1 MRSIGITGGIGSG
14 KSVVSSLLRVMGYPV
29 YDCDEEA
36 RKVMHYPSV
45 KASLVDTFGT
55 AVFKNGMLDRKEMAN
70 RVFGNKEQLLRLNAI
85 VHPAVRTDFFEWM
98 RKQNTSLVFIESA
111 ILYESGLHME
121 VDEVW
126 FVTAPQELRI
136 DRVMSRSGLSREEV
150 LRRID
155 SQMKEAEKGEK
166 ANVTIINDGEKALIP
181 QLEAL
186 ISRY

>member
-85 VHPAVRTDFFEWM
+85 VHPAVRTDFFEL
-98 RKQNTSLVFIESA
+98 SLIH
-111 ILYESGLHME
+111 I
-121 VDEVW
+121 
-126 FVTAPQELRI
+126 
-136 DRVMSRSGLSREEV
+136 
-150 LRRID
+150 
-155 SQMKEAEKGEK
+155 
-166 ANVTIINDGEKALIP
+166 
-181 QLEAL
+181 
-186 ISRY
+186 